1 MAGLIA
7 ASEAEGAAD
16 TVLLGASATN
26 AVMVRAPCYTEE
38 DRGLILAYDNKFS
51 VASWKPWL
59 TYDAQASADHLSK
72 PISISTTVTGR
83 GDHRC
88 RRDCQVSG
96 CLKAMRL
103 PPVFHRA
110 FELGGSTASPPSNRP
125 TVIRAFMGAGR
136 RIPDGYDLS
145 SLRLL
150 GTVGEPINPEAW
162 MWYRDVIGSGRC
174 PVLDTW

>member
-51 VASWKPWL
+51 VAIWKPWL
-59 TYDAQASADHLSK
+59 TYDAQASADHLTK

-103 PPVFHRA
+103 PPVV
-110 FELGGSTASPPSNRP
+110 PSG
-125 TVIRAFMGAGR
+125 I
-136 RIPDGYDLS
+136 
-145 SLRLL
+145 
-150 GTVGEPINPEAW
+150 
-162 MWYRDVIGSGRC
+162 
-174 PVLDTW
+174 

>member
-1 MAGLIA
+1 
-7 ASEAEGAAD
+7 
-16 TVLLGASATN
+16 
-26 AVMVRAPCYTEE
+26 
-38 DRGLILAYDNKFS
+38 
-51 VASWKPWL
+51 
-59 TYDAQASADHLSK
+59 
-72 PISISTTVTGR
+72 
-83 GDHRC
+83 
-88 RRDCQVSG
+88 
-96 CLKAMRL
+96 MRL

-162 MWYRDVIGSGRC
+162 TWYRDVIGSSRC
-174 PVLDTW
+174 PKKIHRFNSALRNQ